1 MNLVKGIM
9 ENVVP
14 ISSFNK
20 GIAGKIFEEVK
31 HSGMKVVMKNNAPE
45 CILLSPEDYLKLID
59 EVNDAKL
66 MALAMQRMQN
76 YDPEK
81 PSAKKKQTE
90 SLVFPKRIWMI
101 LKGWNLNEL

>member
-66 MALAMQRMQN
+66 MALAMQRMHF
-76 YDPEK
+76 YDAEYCLSEEDGERMLGFSK
-81 PSAKKKQTE
+81 E
-90 SLVFPKRIWMI
+90 DMDDFEGVEF
-101 LKGWNLNEL
+101 E

>member
-14 ISSFNK
+14 ISYFNK

-31 HSGMKVVMKNNAPE
+31 RSGMKVVMKNNAPE
-45 CILLSPEDYLKLID
+45 CVLLSPEDYVKLVD

-66 MALAMQRMQN
+66 IALAAQRMQEYN
-76 YDPEK
+76 PEK
-81 PSAKKKQTE
+81 SISEEEAD
-90 SLVFPKRIWMI
+90 RIF
-101 LKGWNLNEL
+101 GFSDDARDFEGVEFE

>member
-14 ISSFNK
+14 ISYFNK

-31 HSGMKVVMKNNAPE
+31 RSGMKVVMKNNAPE
-45 CILLSPEDYLKLID
+45 CVLLSPEDYVKLVD

-66 MALAMQRMQN
+66 IALAAQRMQEYN
-76 YDPEK
+76 PEK
-81 PSAKKKQTE
+81 SISEEEAD
-90 SLVFPKRIWMI
+90 RIF
-101 LKGWNLNEL
+101 GFGDDARDFEGVEFE

>member
-14 ISSFNK
+14 ISYFNK

-31 HSGMKVVMKNNAPE
+31 RSGMKVVMKNNAPE
-45 CILLSPEDYLKLID
+45 CVLLSPEDYVRLVD

-66 MALAMQRMQN
+66 IALAAQRMQEYN
-76 YDPEK
+76 PEK
-81 PSAKKKQTE
+81 SISEEEAD
-90 SLVFPKRIWMI
+90 RIF
-101 LKGWNLNEL
+101 GFSDDARDFEGVEFE

>member
-14 ISSFNK
+14 ISYFNK

-31 HSGMKVVMKNNAPE
+31 RSGMKVVMKNNAPE
-45 CILLSPEDYLKLID
+45 CVLLSPEDYVKLVD

-66 MALAMQRMQN
+66 IALAAQRMQEYN
-76 YDPEK
+76 PEK
-81 PSAKKKQTE
+81 SISEEEAD
-90 SLVFPKRIWMI
+90 RIF
-101 LKGWNLNEL
+101 GFGDDASDFEGVEFE